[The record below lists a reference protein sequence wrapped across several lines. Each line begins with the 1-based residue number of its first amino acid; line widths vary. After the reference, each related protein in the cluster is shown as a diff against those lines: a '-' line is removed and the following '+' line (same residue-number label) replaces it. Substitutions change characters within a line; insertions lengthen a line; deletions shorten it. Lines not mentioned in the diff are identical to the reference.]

1 MMEEV
6 RELSEEA
13 KAVGLAVVVWSY
25 PRGGSLSKE
34 AETAVDII
42 AYGAHMAA
50 LMGAHIIK
58 VKPPTGNIGLDAAKK
73 SYEKVQLPD
82 LKSRVAH
89 VVQSCFNGRRMV
101 VFSGMETTTDLEGF
115 YRDIRSLRDGGAT
128 GSIIG
133 RNSFQRPREEA
144 MKMLDTVI
152 NIYSGKA

>member
-6 RELSEEA
+6 TERAAEA
-13 KAVGLAVVVWSY
+13 KSVGLAVVVWSY
-25 PRGGSLSKE
+25 PRGGTLAKD

-73 SYEKVQLPD
+73 SYEKMQLPD

-89 VVQSCFNGRRMV
+89 VVQSCFNGRRLV
-101 VFSGMETTTDLEGF
+101 VVSRLEATTHLGSV
-115 YRDIRSLRDGGAT
+115 YRDNCALRDG
-128 GSIIG
+128 
-133 RNSFQRPREEA
+133 R
-144 MKMLDTVI
+144 
-152 NIYSGKA
+152 